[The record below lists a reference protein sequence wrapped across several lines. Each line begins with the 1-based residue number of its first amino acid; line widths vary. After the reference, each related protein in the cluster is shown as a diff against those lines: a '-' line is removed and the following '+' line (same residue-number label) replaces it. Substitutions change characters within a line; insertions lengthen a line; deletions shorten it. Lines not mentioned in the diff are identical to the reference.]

1 MISGP
6 RVNAQDSASVAEPDA
21 HTVPPSASLTEPP
34 LRDADELAL
43 IPLRML
49 NEFTYCP
56 RLGYLE
62 WVQGEWADNL
72 ETRQGTFGHRNVDQ
86 PDRRQFASPESSVQ
100 SSEPA
105 DSNADSS
112 AMASQAAD
120 SDSSTVDAK
129 IHARS
134 ISLSAPV
141 EGLVAKLDL
150 LEIEGTRA
158 TPVDYKRGKVPNV
171 PGHAYDP
178 ERVQLCAQGL
188 ILREN
193 GYDCTEGVL
202 YFVGSKRRVTI
213 PFDDELIALTRAQA
227 SAFRQTAARGLCPPP
242 LVDSPKCPRCS
253 LVTICLPDETNFLRH
268 ITGES
273 SDNGRDEPRDVNVV
287 TAHRDG
293 DHLNFTVA
301 PCTDTPSKPGDRIAG
316 SLPPRQDG
324 LRRLLPSRDDAL
336 PLYVQEF
343 GAYLGKSGDRITVS
357 KERKEL
363 ASVRLLDISQV
374 CLFGNVTLS
383 APALKELTV
392 RGIPICH
399 FTYGG
404 WFHGITT
411 GLVHNNVEL
420 RIRQYAVAGNPNE
433 SLALAKS
440 IIAGKIKNCRT
451 LLRRHLGDRHAPVLR
466 QLAEYYRRVRRVD
479 SAESLLG
486 LEGMA
491 AKEYFAAYFTLI
503 AGQHDFDVNGRNRR
517 PPRDPVNA
525 VLSFV
530 YSLLTKELTVTLQA
544 VGFDP
549 MLGIYHR
556 PRFSRPSLALDL
568 AEEFRPLIADS
579 VTLTAFN
586 NGEVD
591 RDSFLE
597 RAGGVTLTDAGRR
610 AILAG
615 FERRL
620 SIEITHPIFG
630 YRISYRRILEVQ
642 ARLLARTILGELEQY
657 PNFCTR

>member
-6 RVNAQDSASVAEPDA
+6 RVNMDAIERPVGNADPTRPTGDIGLLLSGQTLLDTSPQTPEVQSSQRLDSLHTPTRPALDNGPD
-21 HTVPPSASLTEPP
+21 P
-34 LRDADELAL
+34 LDFL
-43 IPLRML
+43 IPVRML

-72 ETRQGTFGHRNVDQ
+72 ETRQGTFAHRNVDQ
-86 PDRRQFASPESSVQ
+86 PDRQQFASPEPAVPSPEKADDEAASAPP
-100 SSEPA
+100 EPA
-105 DSNADSS
+105 PDS
-112 AMASQAAD
+112 
-120 SDSSTVDAK
+120 

-134 ISLSAPV
+134 ISLSAPH
-141 EGLVAKLDL
+141 EGLVARLDL
-150 LEIEGTRA
+150 LEIEGTQA
-158 TPVDYKRGKVPNV
+158 TPVDYKRGKVPDIPHN
-171 PGHAYDP
+171 AYDP

-193 GYDCTEGVL
+193 GYECTAGVL
-202 YFVGSKRRVTI
+202 YFIGSKRRVTV
-213 PFDDELIALTRAQA
+213 PFDDELVALTRRQLA
-227 SAFRQTAARGLCPPP
+227 AFRATAAAGHCPPP

-253 LVTICLPDETNFLRH
+253 LVTICLPDETNFLRD
-268 ITGES
+268 IAPLVQSNGE
-273 SDNGRDEPRDVNVV
+273 DESPKP
-287 TAHRDG
+287 ADG
-293 DHLNFTVA
+293 VGGAL
-301 PCTDTPSKPGDRIAG
+301 TPH
-316 SLPPRQDG
+316 G
-324 LRRLLPSRDDAL
+324 LRRLLPARDDAL

-343 GAYLGKSGDRITVS
+343 GAYLGKSGDRLTVS

-363 ASVRLLDISQV
+363 ASVRLLDVSQV
-374 CLFGNVTLS
+374 CLFGNVTIS

-392 RGIPICH
+392 RGTPICH

-420 RIRQYAVAGNPNE
+420 RIRQYAVASSSDE

-440 IIAGKIKNCRT
+440 LIAGKIKNCRT
-451 LLRRHLGDRHAPVLR
+451 LLRRHLGDKHAAVLR
-466 QLAEYYRRVRRVD
+466 KLAEYYRRVRRVD
-479 SAESLLG
+479 SIESLLG

-491 AKEYFAAYFTLI
+491 AKEYFTAYFTLI
-503 AGQHDFDVNGRNRR
+503 AGQHQFDVHGRNRR

-549 MLGIYHR
+549 LLGFYHR

-597 RAGGVTLTDAGRR
+597 RAGGVTLTTAGRK
-610 AILAG
+610 AVLAA

-620 SIEITHPIFG
+620 ATEITHPIFG
-630 YRISYRRILEVQ
+630 YKVSYRRILEVQ
-642 ARLLARTILGELEQY
+642 ARLLARTILQEIDHY